1 MSAGP
6 GAGRRCENEFP
17 ALKMLVFQQVQ
28 AEQECWGCLFV
39 PEGGRRLPWPDAE
52 DNKVA
57 RASEPDY

>member
-6 GAGRRCENEFP
+6 RAGRGCENEFP

-39 PEGGRRLPWPDAE
+39 PEGGVGCPYLTQKTTR
-52 DNKVA
+52 
-57 RASEPDY
+57 

>member
-6 GAGRRCENEFP
+6 RAGRGCENEFP

-39 PEGGRRLPWPDAE
+39 LEGGRRLLW
-52 DNKVA
+52 VA
-57 RASEPDY
+57 AGCPCLTQKTTW